1 MRTKESVGNEGW
13 ILDEDRALRDLL
25 DDITVSDTG
34 KGSRRVGVWFGH
46 PDQEM
51 RQQTYPYITLN
62 LIDISLERDRAE
74 RGYGEVPDF
83 WRESLSSSITEDI
96 EFTSDTSIPIVMHQ
110 PIPVR
115 LTYQI
120 TTWARNPRHDRQILN
135 SLLRYGITP
144 LQGGG
149 LDVSDGSLRRLDT
162 LSFQKRDTVE
172 SGKRLLSNAILVGVS
187 SEVPW
192 KTLEQAS
199 KVSQVALRLVV
210 SDGAV
215 IPYEDLDYIN
225 PSE

>member
-1 MRTKESVGNEGW
+1 MKTKESTGNEGW
-13 ILDEDRALRDLL
+13 ILDEDRALWDLL
-25 DDITVSDTG
+25 DDILVSDSG
-34 KGSRRVGVWFGH
+34 KGSRRVGVWFAH

-51 RQQTYPYITLN
+51 RQQAFPYITLD

-74 RGYGEVPDF
+74 RGYGPVDNY
-83 WRESLSSSITEDI
+83 WREALSSSITEDI
-96 EFTSDTSIPIVMHQ
+96 GFTSDEDIPIIMHQ

-135 SLLRYGITP
+135 ALLRFGITP

-149 LDVSDGSLRRLDT
+149 LKVSDGTVRRLDA

-172 SGKRLLSNAILVGVS
+172 SNKRLLSNAILVGVS

-192 KTLEQAS
+192 QRLEQAS
-199 KVSQVALRLVV
+199 KVSQVALRFVLDDGVV
-210 SDGAV
+210 L
-215 IPYEDLDYIN
+215 PYEDLNYIE
-225 PSE
+225 PAG